1 MRNEEEN
8 VEMFEEFGKGMKCII
23 PLRTKGKDEVPVC
36 MVMQNTIKNT
46 SEKYLLVSDKKGGHL
61 MCDMLII
68 YAQLMHGD
76 KCTLDDVF
84 GDSDTIYKYDPLF
97 NRKKVSYKDIKE
109 DIPEATIQWK

>member
-46 SEKYLLVSDKKGGHL
+46 SEKYL
-61 MCDMLII
+61 
-68 YAQLMHGD
+68 
-76 KCTLDDVF
+76 
-84 GDSDTIYKYDPLF
+84 
-97 NRKKVSYKDIKE
+97 IKRVA
-109 DIPEATIQWK
+109 I